1 MRLLICILL
10 FGFLTF
16 QVTEGQTKAELEEQR
31 KKTLEEISY
40 VDNLLKETGREKS
53 ESMGQ
58 LKIIGSKLNLREN
71 VIKGLRDEIEL
82 LQQRIDLNSLAV
94 EMMENDL
101 GRLRDDYSRS
111 VVSSYKIGK
120 GSTEI
125 AYILS
130 ARDFNQGYKRL
141 KYLQQIAKY
150 RRMETEI
157 INEIKSQIETSK
169 LKLEDD
175 LLKISDL
182 KSREEQ
188 QKYLLQSEQTKKK
201 QLVSTLG
208 KKEKQL
214 QKELEDR
221 KRIAR
226 RIENE
231 IEKIVEEERK
241 RASKSDV
248 TPEDRLV
255 GDSFA
260 ENRGRLPWPVDQGMI
275 TSQFGVHSHPV
286 LKYVT
291 ENNPGIEIT
300 SYGQT
305 PVKAVFNGEVARVFA
320 IQGANMTV
328 MIKHGK
334 YYTVYQNIV
343 NVKVKQGEKVTT
355 KQSIGDVFCETED
368 GNNSVLKFMIFDEKL
383 KLDPELWIS
392 KKK

>member
-16 QVTEGQTKAELEEQR
+16 QVTEGQTKTELEEQR

-82 LQQRIDLNSLAV
+82 LQQRIYLNTLAV
-94 EMMENDL
+94 EMMESDL

-157 INEIKSQIETSK
+157 INEIKAQIEASK

-182 KSREEQ
+182 KTREEQ

-221 KRIAR
+221 KRIAK
-226 RIENE
+226 RIESE

-241 RASKSDV
+241 KASKSDI

-334 YYTVYQNIV
+334 YYSVYQNIV

-355 KQSIGDVFCETED
+355 KQSIGDVFCETEN